1 MLNAQ
6 PQNWTNNLLDA
17 PAKAGRFFA
26 ASESPAPEVRESEL
40 KKIKKKWENLKLGL
54 DTGGGML

>member
-1 MLNAQ
+1 MR
-6 PQNWTNNLLDA
+6 
-17 PAKAGRFFA
+17 PAFAGRFFL
-26 ASESPAPEVRESEL
+26 ASKSPTPKVRAHEL